1 MAKGTEPPQT
11 GGPKA
16 CAPITGWDR
25 TFGKD
30 APKRVANGPFAHNKG
45 RAGCDAALVPIT
57 SEHFTPTVSRH
68 FDDRTPV
75 PKRRRKRA
83 AKKT

>member
-1 MAKGTEPPQT
+1 MCALHRAWA
-11 GGPKA
+11 A

-45 RAGCDAALVPIT
+45 RPGCDSALAPIT
-57 SEHFTPTVSRH
+57 L
-68 FDDRTPV
+68 RTLHADGV
-75 PKRRRKRA
+75 AAFRRPDAGAEEA
-83 AKKT
+83 AEAGG